1 MPFLRI
7 FNYLPLIKPLSAM
20 SKISRRYFLHQGGIA
35 AGAAVALS
43 SLPKSMFAQSSVAGI
58 PLGFQSWSVKDDLAR
73 DFAGTLK
80 NIAAQGYKLIE
91 MCSPKGYVNAG
102 FGPMAAMKTS
112 DIRSTIEGAGL
123 SCPSCHFGLK
133 ELNEDLDDRIAFAR
147 EMGMSEMI
155 CSSFGL
161 PKTAGL
167 NDYLTASDQLNRAGE
182 KIKAAGMQAGFH
194 NHEIEFSTIDGKL
207 VYDEMLKRLDPE
219 LVKMQFQTQVITI
232 GYKAADYFKK
242 YPGRFVSAHLS
253 DWTKDKKEV
262 PVGQGVIDWKE
273 FFAAAKTSGVK
284 HFFVEM
290 EPATFA
296 DSAKFISKI
305 ALS

>member
-1 MPFLRI
+1 M
-7 FNYLPLIKPLSAM
+7 KT
-20 SKISRRYFLHQGGIA
+20 ISRRSFLHQGA
-35 AGAAVALS
+35 LASGAILTISAF
-43 SLPKSMFAQSSVAGI
+43 PKGVFGQAQLADI
-58 PLGFQSWSVKDDLAR
+58 PLGFQSWSIKDSLAK

-80 NIAAQGYKLIE
+80 RTAAQGYKLIE
-91 MCSPKGYVNAG
+91 MCSPKGYINAG
-102 FGPMAAMKTS
+102 FGPIAAMKTA
-112 DIRSTIEGAGL
+112 DIRKTIEDAGM

-133 ELNEDLDDRIAFAR
+133 ELTSDLDDRIEFAK
-147 EMGMSEMI
+147 EMGMTEMI

-161 PKTAGL
+161 PKTAGV
-167 NDYLTASDQLNRAGE
+167 NDYLTASDQLNKAGE

-207 VYDEMLKRLDPE
+207 VYDEMLNRLDPD

-232 GYKAADYFKK
+232 GYKAADYFRK

-253 DWTKDKKEV
+253 DWTKEKKEV

-273 FFAAAKTSGVK
+273 FFAAAKESGVK

-290 EPATFA
+290 DPATFA
-296 DSAKFISKI
+296 ASAQYVSKLQV
-305 ALS
+305 A